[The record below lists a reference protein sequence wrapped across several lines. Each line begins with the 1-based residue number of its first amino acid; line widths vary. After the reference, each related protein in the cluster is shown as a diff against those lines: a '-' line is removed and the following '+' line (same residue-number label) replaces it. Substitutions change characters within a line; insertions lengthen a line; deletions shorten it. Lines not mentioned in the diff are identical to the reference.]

1 MPAAAR
7 ARPLVRPVPRILIGA
22 SVGAAAIALL
32 LAVGALVD
40 RSTLLFDRTIIL
52 GLRQWHG
59 PAWLPDLAIEI
70 TALGSVPVLTLM
82 VVVAVGLL
90 AIERHWLTAAA
101 TVAATLSGS
110 AAITLVKGEV
120 GRPRPDLVEHLVHV
134 TNQSFPSGHAAGS
147 ALVYLTL
154 AGLGGQ
160 VTRDRRARRYLMAVA
175 ILLVGAIGISRVYL
189 GVHWPSD
196 VLAGWSFGTLWA
208 LGWWYATAWTRAN
221 VERR

>member
-1 MPAAAR
+1 M
-7 ARPLVRPVPRILIGA
+7 VRPVPRILIGA

-82 VVVAVGLL
+82 VVVAIGLL

-120 GRPRPDLVEHLVHV
+120 GRPRPALVEHLVHV

-221 VERR
+221 VGGR